1 MHFQRKRFP
10 DVKRVALK
18 WAGLALAY
26 GLAVGL
32 IEILGLM
39 NRGWAMWLFVPFT
52 MVVIFHY
59 YVDGLVWRF
68 RDYPELREL
77 LSRG

>member
-1 MHFQRKRFP
+1 M
-10 DVKRVALK
+10 
-18 WAGLALAY
+18 
-26 GLAVGL
+26 
-32 IEILGLM
+32 I
-39 NRGWAMWLFVPFT
+39 
-52 MVVIFHY
+52 VIFHY